1 MFNVKKDCRI
11 TIEDTEFLELMAE
24 IRCIKK
30 VYLMRLTIQES
41 YSIPFNSIQYIG
53 QEINEQVHVF
63 SHTHTNEQTNKG
75 KNVSIHK
82 NNGKHTSLSCTYL
95 RNIDFCFTIAKS

>member
-1 MFNVKKDCRI
+1 MHQEGIFNETDNSGK
-11 TIEDTEFLELMAE
+11 L
-24 IRCIKK
+24 
-30 VYLMRLTIQES
+30 Q
-41 YSIPFNSIQYIG
+41 YSFHTAFNTLDRK
-53 QEINEQVHVF
+53 INEQAHVF